1 MYGPLCVC
9 FRALKGRG
17 LFIHKNCHRG
27 KPCLTVKAV
36 RSKTSNS
43 VSAPAAACLKLH
55 IWCQLANGPLR
66 GLETSKN
73 CRRTLDEYTLGLNIQ
88 YVFLRVWY
96 EKKIH
101 SCH

>member
-1 MYGPLCVC
+1 MYDPLCVC

-43 VSAPAAACLKLH
+43 IFYCCLGTLMKHLLQKNIRACLEFGVVTDTH
-55 IWCQLANGPLR
+55 TI
-66 GLETSKN
+66 
-73 CRRTLDEYTLGLNIQ
+73 LN
-88 YVFLRVWY
+88 
-96 EKKIH
+96 
-101 SCH
+101 